1 VWLRSRGRPIP
12 CLICPP
18 TRPTQARKEVPE
30 MPLPKTIRAVL
41 TWIVLTAAIT
51 TFALVVDP
59 IAEAA
64 STKTYSVTSAVYVRA
79 SRSTKATILG
89 QLAKGNHVIATGKA
103 KNGWLPIKYNS
114 RTAYVS
120 TRYVRVDRKA
130 ATVAIIGP
138 SGKKTAVSKL
148 AVRPKAKTK
157 TAVTKTYTKGT
168 VVKVT
173 GEAAGIYT
181 KITVNGTVGWAL
193 TSRLTRNT
201 DTTPD
206 IVANYV
212 TNAVLSLRTTPLATA
227 TNQVSIASGKTVG
240 GTGVHS
246 GSYSQVVYAGK
257 VGWVLTGYL
266 NAVAGTPAQYILPLR
281 VTTVYLATTAAIQS
295 TPAATGTVLGT
306 LSTGTALRGTGATSN
321 AHTAVIWNGTIAWVA
336 TAKATISLGST
347 SLDKLESYGKSAVV
361 EMRQV
366 FPKITTVYGWRASS
380 DYSSDHPNGR
390 AADFMIPSYKTNK
403 AQGDAI
409 AAYVIANGKR
419 LHVTYL
425 IWQQRSYTLSS
436 GKWKAM
442 ADRGSDTQNHKDHVH
457 VSFEPSPK

>member
-1 VWLRSRGRPIP
+1 MTAVTGKTLPLP
-12 CLICPP
+12 HLPP

-59 IAEAA
+59 IAQAA
-64 STKTYSVTSAVYVRA
+64 SAKTYTVTSAVYVRS
-79 SRSTKATILG
+79 SRSVKATILG
-89 QLAKGNHVIATGKA
+89 QLAKGNHVQALGKA
-103 KNGWLPIKYNS
+103 RNGWLPVRYNS

-120 TRYVRVDRKA
+120 TRYVSADRKA
-130 ATVAIIGP
+130 AKVVVSGP
-138 SGKKTAVSKL
+138 SGKKKAVSKL
-148 AVRPKAKTK
+148 TVRKSAKLSSAVAS
-157 TAVTKTYTKGT
+157 TYNKGT

-173 GEAAGIYT
+173 GEASGSYT
-181 KITVNGTVGWAL
+181 KVNVNGVTGWTY
-193 TSRLTRNT
+193 TSKLSRST

-206 IVANYV
+206 VVANYAA
-212 TNAVLSLRTTPLATA
+212 TAVLALRTTPLDTA
-227 TNQVSIASGKTVG
+227 TNQVNISTGARVG

-266 NAVAGTPAQYILPLR
+266 GAYRGTPDKYILPLR
-281 VTTVYLATTAAIQS
+281 VTTAYLTATAAIQ
-295 TPAATGTVLGT
+295 TAPAATGTVLGT
-306 LSTGTALRGTGATSN
+306 LSTGTALRGTGAASN
-321 AHTAVIWNGTIAWVA
+321 GYTAVIWNGTIAWIA
-336 TAKATISLGST
+336 TAKVTISLGST

-361 EMRQV
+361 EIRPA
-366 FPKITTVYGWRASS
+366 FSKITTIYGWRASS

-390 AADFMIPSYKTNK
+390 AADFMIPSYKTNR
-403 AQGDAI
+403 AQGDAL

-419 LHVTYL
+419 LHVTYI
-425 IWQQRSYTLSS
+425 IWQQRSYALST